1 MCQGKEGKI
10 CENCNRMWNETP
22 ARVIFQDIPTFST
35 VAYSPQVSS
44 VVLKANEERNVI
56 AQHLLAKALHGSITA
71 LIKSERISKF
81 LVVPIPSS
89 PSALRKRGESF
100 LHPILN
106 QVILIN
112 SYGNENWKWQEMLR
126 HRKKVRD
133 QAGLNSR
140 QRKENLAGVFQLRN
154 AHSTSLPIILVDDVI
169 TTGSTLRNAF
179 LALNERKMTVLG
191 AATACAS
198 PHQFPI
204 R

>member
-1 MCQGKEGKI
+1 MCQGQEGKI
-10 CENCNRMWNETP
+10 CENCSRAWEEKP
-22 ARVIFQDIPTFST
+22 ARVNFRDIPTFST
-35 VAYSPQVSS
+35 VTYSSLVSS
-44 VVLKANEERNVI
+44 VVLKAKEERNDF
-56 AQHLLAKALHGSITA
+56 ARQLLAKALHSAIKS
-71 LIKSERISKF
+71 LIKNQRISKF
-81 LVVPIPSS
+81 VLVPIPSS
-89 PSALRKRGESF
+89 PFALRKRGESF

-106 QVILIN
+106 QVLLVD
-112 SYGNENWKWQEMLR
+112 SSSNEKWKWQELIR

-140 QRKENLAGVFQLRN
+140 QRKENLAGVFQIRN
-154 AHSTSLPIILVDDVI
+154 VESTSLPIILVDDVV

>member
-1 MCQGKEGKI
+1 
-10 CENCNRMWNETP
+10 MWNETP
-22 ARVIFQDIPTFST
+22 ARVIFQDVPTFST

-44 VVLKANEERNVI
+44 VVLKAKEERNVI